1 MGCTVAAASVQRL
14 VEHVKNALQNIAT
27 EGTKHRVFLACH
39 SAALPGYRSTRLPS
53 VCCSAV
59 RNKSLICT
67 LGTDQSACACG
78 SMFVVR
84 ASGYFIKLPALI
96 ILPPRPAKKSSV
108 VIHSTADLQCI
119 KCHVS
124 QKTWDAP
131 NHSIHTVLFFPGHGS
146 HAQDKTPSFL
156 PPSIASPLT

>member
-1 MGCTVAAASVQRL
+1 MACLCFYYTVFCPLSHVVLYSVRSSGYQLEMLGCTVAAVSAQRL

-84 ASGYFIKLPALI
+84 ASGYFIKLPAHH
-96 ILPPRPAKKSSV
+96 P
-108 VIHSTADLQCI
+108 STTACKEEQC
-119 KCHVS
+119 CDTFNS
-124 QKTWDAP
+124 
-131 NHSIHTVLFFPGHGS
+131 
-146 HAQDKTPSFL
+146 
-156 PPSIASPLT
+156 